1 MDPLTLGG
9 TVIGILAAVA
19 GIVAA
24 VVQVRE
30 YLEKRRKKPDGSD
43 LEVRPLTPPPAPQ
56 VPHNLPPRREF
67 VGREAEKA
75 RVHEALR
82 SRYPLTSIDG
92 IGGIGKT
99 VLALEVAHEC
109 LHTSMG
115 KGTAEGIATFDGF
128 IWTTAKDRDL
138 TLNALLD
145 AVARTLDYPGI
156 AQQPVEEK
164 RDAAR
169 KLLQGK
175 QYLLIVDNFETI
187 TDEGVRDFLL
197 KLPESSKAL
206 ITTREQ
212 KLRQV
217 WAISLKGLAEL
228 EALALIR
235 TAGKRL
241 GLMALE
247 RGDDGTLLHLYEA
260 TGGAPLAIKWAV
272 GQIKQRGQ
280 SLNTVLAALHEAR
293 GSVFDNIFTRSWGL
307 LSTDARQ
314 VLIVMSLFV
323 TSASRTGI
331 EAASDV
337 HHFALDEALGQLV
350 EMSLV
355 DATDELDLALR
366 RYSIHPLTRAFA
378 TAKLQGE
385 AETRAFERILA
396 YYQRFVTPAKKLQ
409 VDVPYW
415 DYLLFDREWGQR
427 LNLEWDNL
435 HSVIRRALD
444 EGRDAAALGLF
455 LPIVHFL
462 NVWGRWDD
470 RLRLSREMCQA
481 GNRLGD
487 PSEAWLWIDAI
498 GHILSQQ
505 HQVLKWEEA
514 LRKGRAVAEQFDL
527 TDALTLTD
535 AYEAMLYSQMG
546 EKSRAAQRIESVLEQ
561 VDVDSALEC
570 GQVHRIVAARAFAI
584 AGGLYQSEGRLAHA
598 KELFERELEIR
609 QSIGEN
615 PAPVLA
621 RLGHLSLRLHDVAL
635 AEEFLSQ
642 ALETAGPKDVALVN
656 YGLARV
662 ARRKGEVQEA
672 WRLCELAL
680 QQYTRLGR
688 ERGVQRCQKFLDRL
702 PLHTVEPAGHT
713 ERVERDQANER

>member
-43 LEVRPLTPPPAPQ
+43 LETRPLTPPPAQ

-67 VGREAEKA
+67 VGREKEKA

-82 SRYPLTSIDG
+82 SRSYLVSIDG

-109 LHTSMG
+109 LRASRGDGPTD
-115 KGTAEGIATFDGF
+115 GIATFDGF
-128 IWTTAKDRDL
+128 IWTTAKDRNM

-164 RDAAR
+164 RVAVQ
-169 KLLQGK
+169 KLLQEK
-175 QYLLIVDNFETI
+175 PYLLIVDNFETI

-197 KLPESSKAL
+197 ELPEPSKAL

-212 KLRQV
+212 KLRRG

-235 TAGKRL
+235 TVGKRL

-247 RGDDGTLLHLYEA
+247 QGDDGTLLHLYEA

-280 SLNTVLAALHEAR
+280 SLNTVLAALHDAR
-293 GSVFDNIFTRSWGL
+293 GDIFDNVFVRSWSL
-307 LSTDARQ
+307 LPTDARQ
-314 VLIVMSLFV
+314 VLIVMPLFV
-323 TSASRTGI
+323 TSASREAI
-331 EAASDV
+331 EAASDM

-366 RYSIHPLTRAFA
+366 RYSIHPLARAFA
-378 TAKLQGE
+378 TAKVHGE

-427 LNLEWDNL
+427 LDLEWNNL

-470 RLRLSREMCQA
+470 RLRLSREMCQV
-481 GNRLGD
+481 GSRLGD

-535 AYEAMLYSQMG
+535 AYEAMLHSQMG
-546 EKSRAAQRIESVLEQ
+546 DRSRAVQKIESVLEQ
-561 VDVDSALEC
+561 VGVASVLKC
-570 GQVHRIVAARAFAI
+570 GPVHRIVSARVFAI
-584 AGGLYQSEGRLAHA
+584 AGWLYQSKGRLVHA
-598 KELFERELEIR
+598 KELFEHELELR
-609 QSIGEN
+609 RVIGEN

-621 RLGHLSLRLHDVAL
+621 RLGHLSLRLDDIVL
-635 AEEFLSQ
+635 AEKRLLLASK
-642 ALETAGPKDVALVN
+642 TAGPKDLAVVN

-662 ARRKGEVQEA
+662 AKRKGKVQEA
-672 WRLCELAL
+672 RRFCESARE
-680 QQYTRLGR
+680 QFARVGR
-688 ERGVQRCQKFLDRL
+688 EGGMRRCQRFLDRL
-702 PLHTVEPAGHT
+702 PLHTVEPTDNDEQGN
-713 ERVERDQANER
+713 RDHAYGK